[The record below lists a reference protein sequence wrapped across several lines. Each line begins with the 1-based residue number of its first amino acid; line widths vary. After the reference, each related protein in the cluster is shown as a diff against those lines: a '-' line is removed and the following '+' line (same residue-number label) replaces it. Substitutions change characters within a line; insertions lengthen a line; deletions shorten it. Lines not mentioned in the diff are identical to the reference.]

1 MSRGGVTNGFA
12 HAQEVA
18 PGDRYLAP
26 NGHQQHFKIG
36 ALDRADALPPIPMM
50 MPSVQLRL
58 RALNA
63 RLFPE
68 RLIFGPTHVILG
80 VNNFCNLRCV
90 MCDVGTG
97 NSETNF
103 GANLVGS
110 KTRSMSIDLFRHIAD
125 EVAAFCPSA
134 HLGFAFTEPLA
145 WQPIGEALA
154 LARERGLGSSV
165 TTNGLLLMRRL
176 DDLAHGQ
183 CRDLAVSL
191 DGPEA
196 VHNSIRRHP
205 GSYAR
210 AVAGIEALAAKPG
223 APDISVYCAITHLN
237 VGSLR
242 PFLREMSR
250 LPLKRVGFMHNNFV
264 TADQAQGHNA
274 LYDGQLHSTAS
285 NVFLT
290 GPGEIDLELLSAELQ
305 EIEQTVY
312 PFPILIQPPLTS
324 LAALETYYRRPEV
337 PVGRTCHDASRML
350 MIDSDGEAIPVHGR
364 CFRFPIGNIRKQ
376 SLASLWNHEQLVK
389 LRRALQQAGG
399 LLPACSRCCSGIG
412 GSAQR

>member
-210 AVAGIEALAAKPG
+210 AVAGIEALA
-223 APDISVYCAITHLN
+223 T
-237 VGSLR
+237 
-242 PFLREMSR
+242 
-250 LPLKRVGFMHNNFV
+250 
-264 TADQAQGHNA
+264 
-274 LYDGQLHSTAS
+274 
-285 NVFLT
+285 
-290 GPGEIDLELLSAELQ
+290 
-305 EIEQTVY
+305 
-312 PFPILIQPPLTS
+312 
-324 LAALETYYRRPEV
+324 
-337 PVGRTCHDASRML
+337 
-350 MIDSDGEAIPVHGR
+350 
-364 CFRFPIGNIRKQ
+364 
-376 SLASLWNHEQLVK
+376 
-389 LRRALQQAGG
+389 
-399 LLPACSRCCSGIG
+399 
-412 GSAQR
+412 

>member
-1 MSRGGVTNGFA
+1 MLRK
-12 HAQEVA
+12 VA
-18 PGDRYLAP
+18 PVVTGISRQ
-26 NGHQQHFKIG
+26 NGHQQHFLRSG
-36 ALDRADALPPIPMM
+36 RSTVPTLYRRSSYDEL
-50 MPSVQLRL
+50 PSVQLRL

-97 NSETNF
+97 NSDTNF

-312 PFPILIQPPLTS
+312 PFPISLIS
-324 LAALETYYRRPEV
+324 L
-337 PVGRTCHDASRML
+337 
-350 MIDSDGEAIPVHGR
+350 
-364 CFRFPIGNIRKQ
+364 
-376 SLASLWNHEQLVK
+376 
-389 LRRALQQAGG
+389 LR
-399 LLPACSRCCSGIG
+399 S
-412 GSAQR
+412 